1 MEKPGNFFVIARM
14 WEKQSGS
21 ASLLRF
27 HCGTVFSF
35 CLYKPGFSISGSSI
49 PSGLFQTINEL
60 KRLMG
65 YTKRL
70 H

>member
-27 HCGTVFSF
+27 HCERCHDSKWV
-35 CLYKPGFSISGSSI
+35 I
-49 PSGLFQTINEL
+49 PNN
-60 KRLMG
+60 
-65 YTKRL
+65 
-70 H
+70 

>member
-27 HCGTVFSF
+27 HGGQFSVSV
-35 CLYKPGFSISGSSI
+35 C
-49 PSGLFQTINEL
+49 INL
-60 KRLMG
+60 VSP
-65 YTKRL
+65 
-70 H
+70 